1 MGPKFISFTYTLECS
16 KSAPECRHVQKYKT
30 NSERQIRMT
39 DAATYQAIPLIYC
52 TVIGRGYFN
61 PPVMSK
67 QYDLPL
73 LRC

>member
-1 MGPKFISFTYTLECS
+1 MGLNLFPLRTLWN
-16 KSAPECRHVQKYKT
+16 AQNPHQNAGMYKT
-30 NSERQIRMT
+30 NSESQIRMT